1 LDIDYNYPC
10 SGAFVRMA
18 RVTPNAKFL
27 TIDRLIRS
35 MSWIGQAFLLLYFRD
50 VQRKL
55 DSYHQER
62 NTRIKDFSV
71 LFKNLP

>member
-1 LDIDYNYPC
+1 M
-10 SGAFVRMA
+10 S

-27 TIDRLIRS
+27 AMDRLIRGLA
-35 MSWIGQAFLLLYFRD
+35 WIGQAFLLLYFRD

-55 DSYHQER
+55 DMYHQER